1 MTSGLL
7 ESLNMSLYRF
17 VQLGMEGHI
26 MPSKTRV
33 KNTYT
38 EANSIQAYV
47 YCIINSFQY
56 YLADQIRCEKSG

>member
-17 VQLGMEGHI
+17 VQLAMEGHI
-26 MPSKTRV
+26 MPSTSRV
-33 KNTYT
+33 ENMYT
-38 EANSIQAYV
+38 EAKAYRLNV
-47 YCIINSFQY
+47 YSIINSFQY